1 MELNAF
7 KISFRKKCSVVDV
20 ILCIAIVAGA
30 TLVSQPTFIF
40 GNVPKG
46 PQYILGVSLS
56 ISAAACSGMFAVLS
70 AKCKDVP
77 NDVFMLKGGLMSMAV
92 GLTYCGLFPNSN
104 FRADVEYIAILVL
117 MGVLSMSGI
126 VCMRIAA
133 LFISPVLVS
142 MMRTFEIVMALV
154 LEICI
159 ASHMFDFGH
168 VSFWYKVIGCVVVT
182 LSAVGMAVS
191 DKIASCLPKLQ
202 SVKAKA

>member
-1 MELNAF
+1 M

-20 ILCIAIVAGA
+20 ILCIAIVVGA

-56 ISAAACSGMFAVLS
+56 ISVAACSGIFSVLS

-77 NDVFMLKGGLMSMAV
+77 NDIFMLKGGLMSMAV

-104 FRADVEYIAILVL
+104 FRADAEYIAILVL
-117 MGVLSMSGI
+117 MSVLSMSGI
-126 VCMRIAA
+126 VFMRVAA

-142 MMRTFEIVMALV
+142 MIRTFEIVMALV

-191 DKIASCLPKLQ
+191 DKITSCLPKLQ
-202 SVKAKA
+202 VVKAKA